1 MKRIEMKAIKS
12 IETGFEDSHYFI
24 AINVN
29 DYAYKRL
36 FTRKDKRDKHFDRI
50 LSKINKKYNVI

>member
-1 MKRIEMKAIKS
+1 MKAIKS
-12 IETGFEDSHYFI
+12 IETGFKDSHYFI

-29 DYAYKRL
+29 DYNFKRL

>member
-12 IETGFEDSHYFI
+12 IETGFKDSHYFI

-29 DYAYKRL
+29 DYNFKRL
-36 FTRKDKRDKHFDRI
+36 FTRKDKRDKHFHRI

>member
-12 IETGFEDSHYFI
+12 IDKGFKHPYYYID
-24 AINVN
+24 INVN
-29 DYAYKRL
+29 DYNFKRL

-50 LSKINKKYNVI
+50 LRKLNKKYNVI